1 MMKFRENPQVNKKK
15 TTQKQK
21 QRKTYV
27 KKFVLFKNENSG
39 HESKTYR
46 SKF

>member
-15 TTQKQK
+15 TKKK

-27 KKFVLFKNENSG
+27 KKCVLFKNENSG

>member
-1 MMKFRENPQVNKKK
+1 MMKFRENPQVNKNK
-15 TTQKQK
+15 KQK

-27 KKFVLFKNENSG
+27 KKCVLFKNENSG